1 MKQGQKISTYDE
13 AGWLLLLHQLPPRS
27 GYSRVKIWR
36 QLRAIGAIV
45 LRNSAYVLPRS
56 ERGLMELRSIVQQI
70 ERCGGEAALCETR
83 FISGIGDSAL
93 KELFNAAL
101 ETEYRQLESALQKIS
116 APRATRRSR
125 QGDSAVKLEKLGQRL
140 ADLTA
145 RDFFG
150 AKGRAKVLAKLA
162 ALEHSPILTTSSG
175 NFRAKAGSLLGK
187 VWVTR
192 RDIHEDRIACAWLIR
207 RFIDPQASF
216 KFVQS
221 KAYRPLAN
229 ELRFDM
235 KDAEFTHEGD
245 MCSFEVLLKRTGQ
258 TDPALHAMAEI
269 VHDLDLCDGKFGRPE
284 TVGIGHILNGICMT
298 QHDDK
303 ARIDRSTPL
312 LNDAYEEFRL
322 AKRKPGKARSAPAQ

>member
-1 MKQGQKISTYDE
+1 M
-13 AGWLLLLHQLPPRS
+13 
-27 GYSRVKIWR
+27 RVKVWR
-36 QLRAIGAIV
+36 QLRAFGAVV

-56 ERGLMELRSIVQQI
+56 ERGLTELRGLVRQI
-70 ERCGGEAALCETR
+70 ERSGGEAALCEAQ
-83 FISGIGDSAL
+83 FIGGISDAAL
-93 KELFNAAL
+93 KELFNATL
-101 ETEYRQLESALQKIS
+101 EAEYRQLEAALQKIS
-116 APRATRRSR
+116 ESARKR
-125 QGDSAVKLEKLGQRL
+125 QGDSRVKLEKLGQRL
-140 ADLTA
+140 SDLTA

-162 ALEHSPILTTSSG
+162 ALEHSPIGTASKG
-175 NFRAKAGSLLGK
+175 NSRAKAGSLLGK

-216 KFVQS
+216 KFVHS
-221 KAYRPLAN
+221 KTYRPLAN

-258 TDPALHAMAEI
+258 TDPALHAMGEV
-269 VHDLDLCDGKFGRPE
+269 VHDLDIRDGKFGRPE

-303 ARIDRSTPL
+303 TRIDRSTPL
-312 LNDAYEEFRL
+312 LSDAYEKFRL
-322 AKRKPGKARSAPAQ
+322 AKRKPGKTRPLSSL